1 MVAPPMWSLLLTVL
15 LSMLMGAS
23 AFAGA
28 PSAVPDSTSR
38 SRYLRSPAEVEFA
51 APRNERVRPSLP
63 HPSLPHLLPLPEAAW
78 WTDAGLAPPVPAGR
92 DSLLLT
98 LLLARCGR
106 EGDPAAAWRLDP
118 SLHWRLRLARLEASW
133 LPPAVRRLLLGQAR
147 AGEYRRLKSREA
159 ELYDEFL
166 ATEIPVTELPDS
178 RE

>member
-1 MVAPPMWSLLLTVL
+1 MVASPMWSLLPTLL
-15 LSMLMGAS
+15 LSLLVGAS
-23 AFAGA
+23 AFADA
-28 PSAVPDSTSR
+28 PSAIPDTTR
-38 SRYLRSPAEVEFA
+38 RAPYLRSPAEVEFT
-51 APRNERVRPSLP
+51 APRRELPRPSSPRALTW
-63 HPSLPHLLPLPEAAW
+63 PEATW
-78 WTDAGLAPPVPAGR
+78 WSDARLAPPAPAGR
-92 DSLLLT
+92 DSLLMA

-106 EGDPAAAWRLDP
+106 EGDRAAAWRLDP
-118 SLHWRLRLARLEASW
+118 SFRWRLRLARLEASW

>member
-23 AFAGA
+23 AFADA
-28 PSAVPDSTSR
+28 PSAIPDSTSR
-38 SRYLRSPAEVEFA
+38 SPYLRSPAEVEFA
-51 APRNERVRPSLP
+51 APRNELP
-63 HPSLPHLLPLPEAAW
+63 RTSLPHLLPWPEATW

-92 DSLLLT
+92 DSLLLA

-106 EGDPAAAWRLDP
+106 GGDPAAAWRLDP
-118 SLHWRLRLARLEASW
+118 SLHWRLRLARLQASW
-133 LPPAVRRLLLGQAR
+133 LPPTVRRLLLGQAR

-166 ATEIPVTELPDS
+166 ATEIPVTELPES